1 MIQIGRRS
9 VALVPA
15 IVALAIVVLKMLA
28 GTVAYSS
35 ATSSLD
41 AATGHTVPIVSHGKI
56 IYLTQEQVDR
66 EGTFHWSNLLL
77 LGAIGL
83 VVFQHIRQDRHASN
97 DGA

>member
-1 MIQIGRRS
+1 MIHIGRKS

-15 IVALAIVVLKMLA
+15 IVALTIVVLKMLA
-28 GTVAYSS
+28 GTMAYSS
-35 ATSSLD
+35 ATSSLN
-41 AATGHTVPIVSHGKI
+41 AATGHTVAVVSHGKT

-66 EGTFHWSNLLL
+66 EGTFHWSNFLLM
-77 LGAIGL
+77 GAIGL